1 MMPRYL
7 LDQDR
12 QREWRRQFALVQ
24 RLESPFVAKLSTEIY
39 NATASMVD
47 NWKLTGEIIT
57 PRGFQAQIEDAY
69 RQMIVSAVTS
79 FGVRVWQQAKG
90 LGVPVERK
98 EDFAQ
103 TMLME
108 AMKYLARE
116 VIRERIGGVVLTTR
130 MNIIRAIAK
139 GFVDG
144 LSINE
149 IADLIM
155 EIAGQVSE
163 NRAKTIART
172 EIHGAANYGSWQAAK
187 RAGVSVKKE
196 WLSAQ
201 DLRTRSI
208 EAGDEWDH
216 LAYDGTTV
224 GMDESFPFMSSKGQ
238 NDALMYPGDPSGD
251 AGNVINCR
259 CTLAFPVDLQ
269 ALL

>member
-7 LDQDR
+7 LDPDR

-24 RLESPFVAKLSTEIY
+24 RLESPFVAKLSTEIF
-39 NATASMVD
+39 NATLIMVD
-47 NWKLTGEIIT
+47 NWKMTGEIIT

-69 RQMIVSAVTS
+69 RQMVISATTA
-79 FGVRVWQQAKG
+79 FGVRIWQQAKS
-90 LGVPVERK
+90 LGVAVERK

-116 VIRERIGGVVLTTR
+116 VVRERIGGVVMTTR
-130 MNIIRAIAK
+130 INIIRAIAK

-144 LSINE
+144 LSIDE

-155 EIAGQVSE
+155 KQALQISE
-163 NRAKTIART
+163 SRAKTIART

-187 RAGVSVKKE
+187 RAGVASKKE

-201 DLRTRSI
+201 DIRTRSI

-216 LAYDGTTV
+216 LKYDGTTV
-224 GMDESFPFMSSKGQ
+224 GMDETFSFQSSKGQ
-238 NDALMYPGDPSGD
+238 RDALQYPGDPSGA

-259 CTLAFPVDLQ
+259 CTLAFTVDLE